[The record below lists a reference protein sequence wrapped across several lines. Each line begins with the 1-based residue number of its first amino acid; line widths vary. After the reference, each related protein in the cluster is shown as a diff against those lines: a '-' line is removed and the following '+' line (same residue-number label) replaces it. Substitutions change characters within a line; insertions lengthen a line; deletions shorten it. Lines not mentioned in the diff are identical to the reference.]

1 MTRRSYR
8 HSILDGA
15 RWRLRRASQTPPAIL
30 LHLEAD
36 HGGDEAAE
44 AQRTELIGMIEL
56 RWWMRGMTVKAI
68 DF

>member
-1 MTRRSYR
+1 
-8 HSILDGA
+8 LDGA
-15 RWRLRRASQTPPAIL
+15 RWRLRRGSQTR
-30 LHLEAD
+30 H